1 MPTNYVNRPLITY
14 LAFCI
19 GNVGLALAATGGPGS
34 YARCYVVIIR
44 LVENLFYQL
53 LVDQVSMQLY
63 RVVEW
68 LNAMPWQMWLM

>member
-1 MPTNYVNRPLITY
+1 
-14 LAFCI
+14 
-19 GNVGLALAATGGPGS
+19 
-34 YARCYVVIIR
+34 VIIR